1 MTKTA
6 NKPRTRRSPQSRML
20 TSEIKRIREQ
30 AEDLLDLLDALEVR
44 ARNLGKPRTSHA
56 EVLKKFGVK

>member
-6 NKPRTRRSPQSRML
+6 AKPRTRRSPQSRML
-20 TSEIKRIREQ
+20 NSEIKRIREQ

-56 EVLKKFGVK
+56 AVLKKFGGK